1 MAVGTS
7 ANAED
12 QRLSV
17 DFRALRPVPPGALTC
32 VPDSAAAL
40 PWPAVC
46 NSTRIYPKSQRDPCA
61 STRAHRTLL
70 GDGLASETS
79 SWCVAQATYLLDCFS
94 LATGSSDRGSDLSRL
109 CAVILQHCRCEQEFD
124 GLDSAVLVW
133 TRCVH
138 HGSSNLLIRL
148 ADSI

>member
-70 GDGLASETS
+70 GMAWLPKLRHGASRRPHIYWIVSHWLQAPVTEEVTYRACVLSFYNIAGASRS
-79 SWCVAQATYLLDCFS
+79 SM
-94 LATGSSDRGSDLSRL
+94 
-109 CAVILQHCRCEQEFD
+109 
-124 GLDSAVLVW
+124 VW
-133 TRCVH
+133 TAPCWF
-138 HGSSNLLIRL
+138 GLGAFIMDLLTY
-148 ADSI
+148 